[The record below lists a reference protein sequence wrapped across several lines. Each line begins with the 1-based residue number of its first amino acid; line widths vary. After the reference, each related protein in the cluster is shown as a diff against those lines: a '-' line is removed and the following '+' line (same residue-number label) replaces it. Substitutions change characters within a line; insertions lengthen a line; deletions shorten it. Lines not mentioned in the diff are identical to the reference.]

1 MPTTNRQERRAQLSA
16 LRPLVG
22 VWLAGLVVL
31 GGTLGTTSF
40 DDKDVLLDP
49 AHLAGLPWYTGL
61 ISNLGVLA
69 WTLAAVAAAAAAH
82 IAMLGGR
89 DQAAHFLKQA
99 AALGTLLA
107 LDDLLLLHSSVF
119 PKLFG
124 VSKTMVLAV
133 YGCMGLAWAISNR
146 HEIVRTRWGLLGA
159 AGVAMGGS
167 IVIDQLFAG
176 ASWSLVAEDGA
187 KFMGVLAWATYFS
200 LTARDIASSVVRE
213 LRDRSVAA
221 SASPT
226 LGWIDELVE
235 H

>member
-1 MPTTNRQERRAQLSA
+1 MPTSTRFERRAELSA
-16 LRPLVG
+16 VRPLAI
-22 VWLAGLVVL
+22 VWAAGLVVL
-31 GGTLGTTSF
+31 VTTLGTTDF

-61 ISNLGVLA
+61 ISNLGVLG
-69 WTLAAVAAAAAAH
+69 WTLAAVAAAGAAH
-82 IAMLGGR
+82 IAHLGGR
-89 DQAAHFLKQA
+89 PRAGHFLKQA

-124 VSKTMVLAV
+124 VSKTMILAV
-133 YGCMGLAWAISNR
+133 YGLLGLAWAISNR
-146 HEIVRTRWGLLGA
+146 REIIRTRWGLLGA

-167 IVIDQLFAG
+167 IVIDQLFAS

-213 LRDRSVAA
+213 LRERSVDA
-221 SASPT
+221 STAST

-235 H
+235 N